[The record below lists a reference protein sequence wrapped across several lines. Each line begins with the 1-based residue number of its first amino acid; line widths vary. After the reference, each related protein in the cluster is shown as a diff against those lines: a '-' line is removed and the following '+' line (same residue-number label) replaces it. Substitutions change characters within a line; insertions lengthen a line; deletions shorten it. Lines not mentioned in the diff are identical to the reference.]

1 MAAKLSGA
9 DSSRFRVSQNSEI
22 NVTPFVDVML
32 VLLIIFM
39 VAAPVATKSIRLDL
53 PPAAEGPKEEPT
65 VISIQ
70 RSGAVYIGSVE
81 TRAGRLAADLHRR
94 FEGRPPVG
102 ERVFLRADE
111 EVGYEAF
118 MQVMNALQQG
128 GYRQIALVSEDFSA

>member
-9 DSSRFRVSQNSEI
+9 DASRFRVSQNSEI

-65 VISIQ
+65 IVSIQ

-81 TRAGRLAADLHRR
+81 TRAGRLAADLHLR
-94 FEGRPPVG
+94 FEGRPPAG

-111 EVGYEAF
+111 EVGYQAF
-118 MQVMNALQQG
+118 MKVMNALQQG